1 MGVKARPAAVE
12 AIRQRVNQVSGHPAM
27 GQVFKCLG
35 AMATGAVLAGA
46 AVGGVLLPLPLALA
60 AALGLGLESFAAY
73 AGGCLGYAVLWG
85 LDAGLEPMAAGLL
98 AEACLCIFGDQLSRD
113 NRWFAPGA
121 ATPLYHSGGFLF
133 LLEQRFAP
141 AAVWRLA
148 LRAAAAG
155 GGAVLFRRALEGAAL
170 PRLCLLAA
178 LVSGL
183 SALAPGG
190 FALGLPLGCLLSAGA
205 LGTPQ
210 SLPVGRAL
218 RHGAG
223 APGTGRAAVVLPLA
237 AMVAS
242 TGQGF
247 LVRTG
252 LWLFERAGGGALNR
266 RRSHAPHRRHFVR
279 RSGAALL
286 PGSGFSASWRRPR
299 GWRAARWSW
308 LPGSFPGWGS
318 VWRSPATPRPIPTR
332 PRSSTTP
339 PNGYAAFA
347 AALTSAGRN
356 AWARRARCSTA
367 PPRP

>member
-121 ATPLYHSGGFLF
+121 ATLFTILVGFLF

-210 SLPVGRAL
+210 SLPVAAL
-218 RHGAG
+218 CGMALELQG
-223 APGTGRAAVVLPLA
+223 QGGAAVVLPLA

-252 LWLFERAGGGALNR
+252 LWLLSVLAGVLLTGAGPMLLTAAILSAALVRLFPWERLFGLLETPARVESRQMELAAGLFSRLGQCLALTRPPPGRSRHGHGLRPR
-266 RRSHAPHRRHFVR
+266 RRT
-279 RSGAALL
+279 GM
-286 PGSGFSASWRRPR
+286 
-299 GWRAARWSW
+299 
-308 LPGSFPGWGS
+308 
-318 VWRSPATPRPIPTR
+318 
-332 PRSSTTP
+332 P
-339 PNGYAAFA
+339 P
-347 AALTSAGRN
+347 LQ
-356 AWARRARCSTA
+356 
-367 PPRP
+367 PL

>member
-35 AMATGAVLAGA
+35 AMAAGAVLAGA

-121 ATPLYHSGGFLF
+121 ATLFTILVGFLF

-210 SLPVGRAL
+210 SLPVAAL
-218 RHGAG
+218 CGMALELQG
-223 APGTGRAAVVLPLA
+223 QGGAAVVLPLA

-247 LVRTG
+247 LARTG
-252 LWLFERAGGGALNR
+252 LWLLSVLAGVLLTGAGPMLLTAAILSLALLRCLSLAAPLLETLGSLFERAGIE
-266 RRSHAPHRRHFVR
+266 
-279 RSGAALL
+279 
-286 PGSGFSASWRRPR
+286 SAQV
-299 GWRAARWSW
+299 GVLAK
-308 LPGSFPGWGS
+308 
-318 VWRSPATPRPIPTR
+318 T
-332 PRSSTTP
+332 
-339 PNGYAAFA
+339 A
-347 AALTSAGRN
+347 AAAAVTRLASDLCKDGGSQAMASAVELAG
-356 AWARRARCSTA
+356 AVVSLVIALPLVEAVA
-367 PPRP
+367 ELLLGFFA